1 MVLGPPMSTHKKPT
15 IKVPADQAKP
25 LPPRSPYSEKEG
37 MTWHRRATRE
47 GSVTVPLANFT
58 ARIVS
63 EVVRDDGAEQS
74 TSIVVAVRLAD
85 GTQMDP
91 AEIPANHFTSM
102 NWLMEKLGTRPSISA
117 GMGSKDHLRAAIQH
131 HSSGAVRRVIF
142 THTGWRKVDGKMVY
156 LHTGGAI
163 GADGSIPGVEV
174 ELGGRLADYCLP
186 PVPEGELLRQ
196 AIRASLRLLDVV
208 PDSVGVPLLLST
220 YRAPL
225 GSDPRTTLFLVGR
238 SGSYKTTLA
247 AIAQAHYG
255 AAFHGRHL
263 PEGWSST
270 ANAIEAAAFA
280 TADALMVIDDY
291 APDGT
296 LQDRARV
303 DSTMARII
311 RGQANGS
318 GRARLRAD
326 GSLRPVKPPR
336 GSLIT
341 TAEDLPRG
349 HSIRARALICECE
362 RGAVDL
368 AVVTEMQSAAERG
381 ILAGAMSGYV
391 RWLAPQI
398 EASQRAFPER
408 LAGLRSA
415 FRSSHG
421 QTTDAAA
428 SLAIAGDTLLAFAQ
442 EAGAITKLEAGNLR
456 TRFLLGLA
464 KVSGA
469 QAEFQADADP
479 VRRFSE
485 LLPTVFLSGRAHL
498 ASIHGTAPANPSR
511 WGWEQVSAGYT
522 GLEGHTTPPT
532 YRAKGERIGW
542 VDDLR
547 IYLDPEGAFATL
559 QRIAGQ
565 QGDTLPVS
573 QGVLWKRLL
582 ERGLIEPGE
591 EKRHTK
597 KKTFEGVRHRVVVLL
612 HEAIQS
618 VQGEADCFPKTGT
631 D

>member
-1 MVLGPPMSTHKKPT
+1 MV
-15 IKVPADQAKP
+15 V
-25 LPPRSPYSEKEG
+25 
-37 MTWHRRATRE
+37 
-47 GSVTVPLANFT
+47 
-58 ARIVS
+58 
-63 EVVRDDGAEQS
+63 
-74 TSIVVAVRLAD
+74 
-85 GTQMDP
+85 
-91 AEIPANHFTSM
+91 
-102 NWLMEKLGTRPSISA
+102 
-117 GMGSKDHLRAAIQH
+117 
-131 HSSGAVRRVIF
+131 
-142 THTGWRKVDGKMVY
+142 
-156 LHTGGAI
+156 
-163 GADGSIPGVEV
+163 
-174 ELGGRLADYCLP
+174 
-186 PVPEGELLRQ
+186 
-196 AIRASLRLLDVV
+196 
-208 PDSVGVPLLLST
+208 
-220 YRAPL
+220 
-225 GSDPRTTLFLVGR
+225 
-238 SGSYKTTLA
+238 
-247 AIAQAHYG
+247 
-255 AAFHGRHL
+255 
-263 PEGWSST
+263 
-270 ANAIEAAAFA
+270 
-280 TADALMVIDDY
+280 DDY

-336 GSLIT
+336 GTIIT

-349 HSIRARALICECE
+349 QSIRARAVICECE

-368 AVVTEMQSAAERG
+368 GVVTDLQSLAERG

-398 EASQRAFPER
+398 EAIQRTFPER
-408 LAGLRSA
+408 LAALRSA
-415 FRSSHG
+415 FHSSHG

-428 SLAIAGDTLLAFAQ
+428 SLAIAGETLLAFAE
-442 EAGAITKLEAGNLR
+442 EAGAITKIEAGNLR
-456 TRFLLGLA
+456 TRFLVGLA

-498 ASIHGTAPANPSR
+498 ASIHGTAPADPSR
-511 WGWEQVSAGYT
+511 WGWELVSAGYT
-522 GLEGHTTPPT
+522 TPDGVVGPI

-547 IYLDPEGAFATL
+547 VYLDPEGAFATL

-582 ERGLIEPGE
+582 ERGLIEAGE
-591 EKRHTK
+591 EKRHTR

-618 VQGEADCFPKTGT
+618 GQGEADCFPQTGT